1 MPVLAQTMIKVTLKQ
16 TSVTIIVMKKII
28 FISLL
33 TSNLFG
39 EQKHEVSD
47 FFVGQDLKE
56 ITNEHGYGKSSTY
69 SLLFARH
76 NVTTEEQDLHFFYGA
91 KMGVVSEGYATNN
104 GFGVPLN
111 KIGAYYAAAVGMEYD
126 MSKREML
133 LAEGVRSDDQV
144 HQRSESKVQLTYTYT
159 Y

>member
-1 MPVLAQTMIKVTLKQ
+1 
-16 TSVTIIVMKKII
+16 MKKII
-28 FISLL
+28 FMSLL
-33 TSNLFG
+33 TSTLFG

-47 FFVGQDLKE
+47 FFVAQDLKE
-56 ITNEHGYGKSSTY
+56 ITHESEYGKRSTY
-69 SLLFARH
+69 SLLFAKH
-76 NVTTEEQDLHFFYGA
+76 ELTTDEEDLHFFYGA
-91 KMGVVSEGYATNN
+91 KMGFISEEYTSDN

-126 MSKREML
+126 LSHREML
-133 LAEGVRSDDQV
+133 LAEGVRSQDNV

>member
-1 MPVLAQTMIKVTLKQ
+1 
-16 TSVTIIVMKKII
+16 MKKIV

-33 TSNLFG
+33 TSTLFA

-47 FFVGQDLKE
+47 FFIDKDVTKT
-56 ITNEHGYGKSSTY
+56 TNESAYGTSNTY

-76 NVTTEEQDLHFFYGA
+76 QLETQEEDLHFYYGA
-91 KMGVVSEGYATNN
+91 KMGLVQEDYATDN
-104 GFGVPLN
+104 GFGIPLN

-126 MSKREML
+126 LSNKEML
-133 LAEGVRSDDQV
+133 LAEGIRSEDQV
-144 HQRSESKVQLTYTYT
+144 HRRSESKIQLTYTYT